1 MLVASNCLALITIK
15 HEMVEICR
23 KLKLKSLKSPSI
35 NKKKLKWSQNY
46 YAYQC
51 SLLIELG
58 FGWNHLVSLQGRVHT
73 VQHCPTTTGFLVM
86 PNNKQKYVHTHEHS
100 LCKIE
105 AGHDC

>member
-23 KLKLKSLKSPSI
+23 KLKLKSPSV
-35 NKKKLKWSQNY
+35 NKKKTEVEPEL

-58 FGWNHLVSLQGRVHT
+58 FGWNHLASLQGRVHT
-73 VQHCPTTTGFLVM
+73 VQHCPITTGFLVM
-86 PNNKQKYVHTHEHS
+86 PNSKQKYVHTYKHS